1 MVGDENRRVYPY
13 QPPTGWHRRGARGTR
28 PLEWEK
34 QIKTSAPVGFRR
46 QETKINDII
55 SCRTGRSL
63 PWKRN
68 RVKRSTTRE
77 TIDLSRATL
86 RYIGRQWESGIDLVL
101 ITGRPGMPI
110 GDCDTRDDISMHI
123 RTQGQRGAE

>member
-1 MVGDENRRVYPY
+1 MRIDGYIRTN
-13 QPPTGWHRRGARGTR
+13 HRPRLAPVRGER
-28 PLEWEK
+28 LKWEK

-68 RVKRSTTRE
+68 QVKKSTTRQLISRRRFVTPGDNE
-77 TIDLSRATL
+77 IEPDPHYGMPKQLAGGLLSTL
-86 RYIGRQWESGIDLVL
+86 RITMRITCTYAHTYTSEREEAKGGI
-101 ITGRPGMPI
+101 I
-110 GDCDTRDDISMHI
+110 
-123 RTQGQRGAE
+123 